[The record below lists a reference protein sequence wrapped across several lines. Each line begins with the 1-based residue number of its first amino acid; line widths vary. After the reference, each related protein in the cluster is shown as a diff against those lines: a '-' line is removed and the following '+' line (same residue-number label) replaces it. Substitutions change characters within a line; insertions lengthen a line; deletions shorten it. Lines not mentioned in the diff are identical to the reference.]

1 MLYAILC
8 YDSEEVVGAWSA
20 ETETAVMARLGA
32 VQDRLRAEGRLGPV
46 ARLMPTTAATT
57 VRKGAEPLVL
67 DGPFAET
74 KEQLLGFYVVDCD
87 SLDAAIEV
95 AAEHLRGRVV
105 TFVPQDPFASFNPL
119 FRIGTQIRDL
129 MRFKAPRD
137 GMGSFGRSRKADEA
151 SAIAMLDAV
160 QLPQPKAIL
169 DKYPHQLSGGQRQRV
184 MIAMALLPQPRMI
197 IADEPTT
204 ALDVTV
210 QAQILG
216 LLRRLAVERGVSV
229 LFTTHDL
236 GAAWEICD
244 RVVVMYAGQTAEI
257 APREQF
263 FGDPRH
269 PYTRMLLDSLPT
281 PGRDPI
287 GIPGGVPSPL
297 KAPNGCRFNP
307 RCPRATDVC
316 HERRPA
322 LIAEPNGHVVAC
334 HHPWPAEAEAVH
346 V

>member
-1 MLYAILC
+1 MSNLLDIQALSLGFRTEKGIAKVLDRIDISVKPGEIVGLVGESGCGKSTLARAILGTLP
-8 YDSEEVVGAWSA
+8 EGQ
-20 ETETAVMARLGA
+20 TEINSGHIR
-32 VQDRLRAEGRLGPV
+32 
-46 ARLMPTTAATT
+46 
-57 VRKGAEPLVL
+57 L
-67 DGPFAET
+67 DG
-74 KEQLLGFYVVDCD
+74 VDML
-87 SLDAAIEV
+87 SGGK
-95 AAEHLRGRVV
+95 AAEDLRGRVV
-105 TFVPQDPFASFNPL
+105 TFVPQDPFSSFNPL
-119 FRIGTQIRDL
+119 FRIGTQIQDL

-137 GMGSFGRSRKADEA
+137 GGGGFGRSRKADEA

-169 DKYPHQLSGGQRQRV
+169 AKYPHQLSGGQRQRV

-244 RVVVMYAGQTAEI
+244 RIVVMYAGQTAEI

-269 PYTRMLLDSLPT
+269 PYTRMLLDSLPS
-281 PGRDPI
+281 PERDPV

-297 KAPNGCRFNP
+297 KAPDGCRFNP
-307 RCPRATDVC
+307 RCPRATVIC
-316 HERRPA
+316 HESRPA
-322 LIAEPNGHVVAC
+322 LTTGSDGHAVAC
-334 HHPWPAEAEAVH
+334 HHPWSAKAEGAH

>member
-1 MLYAILC
+1 MSNLLDIQALSLGFRTEKGLAKVLDRIDLSVKPGEIVGLVGESGCGKSTLARAILGTLP
-8 YDSEEVVGAWSA
+8 EGQ
-20 ETETAVMARLGA
+20 TEINSGHIR
-32 VQDRLRAEGRLGPV
+32 
-46 ARLMPTTAATT
+46 
-57 VRKGAEPLVL
+57 L
-67 DGPFAET
+67 DG
-74 KEQLLGFYVVDCD
+74 VDML
-87 SLDAAIEV
+87 SGGK

-119 FRIGTQIRDL
+119 FRIGTQIHDL

-137 GMGSFGRSRKADEA
+137 EKGSFGRSRKADEA

-269 PYTRMLLDSLPT
+269 PYTRMLLDSLPA
-281 PGRDPI
+281 PGRDPV

-297 KAPNGCRFNP
+297 NAPNGCRFNP

-316 HERRPA
+316 HDSRPT
-322 LIAEPNGHVVAC
+322 LIAEPNGHAVAC
-334 HHPWPAEAEAVH
+334 HHPWSAEAEAAH

>member
-1 MLYAILC
+1 MSNLLDIQALSLGFRTEKGLAKVLDRIDLSVKPGEIVGLVGESGCGKSTLARAILGTLP
-8 YDSEEVVGAWSA
+8 EGQ
-20 ETETAVMARLGA
+20 TEINSGHIR
-32 VQDRLRAEGRLGPV
+32 
-46 ARLMPTTAATT
+46 
-57 VRKGAEPLVL
+57 L
-67 DGPFAET
+67 DG
-74 KEQLLGFYVVDCD
+74 VDML
-87 SLDAAIEV
+87 SGGR
-95 AAEHLRGRVV
+95 AAEHLRGRVI

-119 FRIGTQIRDL
+119 FRIGTQIQDL

-137 GMGSFGRSRKADEA
+137 GKGSFGRSRKADEA

-269 PYTRMLLDSLPT
+269 PYTRMLLDSLPA
-281 PGRDPI
+281 PGRDPV

-307 RCPRATDVC
+307 RCPRATDAC
-316 HERRPA
+316 RESRPA
-322 LIAEPNGHVVAC
+322 LIAEPNGHAVAC
-334 HHPWPAEAEAVH
+334 HHPWSSEAEAAH

>member
-1 MLYAILC
+1 MGNLLDIQAL
-8 YDSEEVVGAWSA
+8 SLGFR
-20 ETETAVMARLGA
+20 TE
-32 VQDRLRAEGRLGPV
+32 
-46 ARLMPTTAATT
+46 
-57 VRKGAEPLVL
+57 KGIAKVL
-67 DGPFAET
+67 DRIDLSVKPGEIVGLVGESGCGKSTLARAVLGTLPEGQTEINGGHIRLDGVDMLRGGKEAER
-74 KEQLLGFYVVDCD
+74 
-87 SLDAAIEV
+87 
-95 AAEHLRGRVV
+95 LRGRVV

-119 FRIGTQIRDL
+119 FRIGTQIQDL
-129 MRFKAPRD
+129 MRFKAPRE
-137 GMGSFGRSRKADEA
+137 GSGRVSRSRKADEA
-151 SAIAMLDAV
+151 STIAMLDAV

-169 DKYPHQLSGGQRQRV
+169 AKYPHQLSGGQRQRV

-244 RVVVMYAGQTAEI
+244 RIVVMYAGQTAEI
-257 APREQF
+257 APRESF
-263 FGDPRH
+263 FADPRH
-269 PYTRMLLDSLPT
+269 PYTRMLLDSLPS
-281 PGRDPI
+281 PGRDPV

-297 KAPNGCRFNP
+297 NAPGGCRFNP
-307 RCPRATDVC
+307 RCPRATDIC
-316 HERRPA
+316 QESRPA
-322 LIAEPNGHVVAC
+322 LNAGPDGHAIAC
-334 HHPWPAEAEAVH
+334 HHPWLGRPEVAH

>member
-1 MLYAILC
+1 MSNLLDIQALSLSFRTEKGLAKVLDRIDLSVKPGEIVGLVGESGCGKSTLARAILGTLP
-8 YDSEEVVGAWSA
+8 EGQ
-20 ETETAVMARLGA
+20 TEINSGHIR
-32 VQDRLRAEGRLGPV
+32 
-46 ARLMPTTAATT
+46 
-57 VRKGAEPLVL
+57 L
-67 DGPFAET
+67 DG
-74 KEQLLGFYVVDCD
+74 VDML
-87 SLDAAIEV
+87 SGGK

-160 QLPQPKAIL
+160 QLPQPKAML

-269 PYTRMLLDSLPT
+269 PYTRMLLDSLPA